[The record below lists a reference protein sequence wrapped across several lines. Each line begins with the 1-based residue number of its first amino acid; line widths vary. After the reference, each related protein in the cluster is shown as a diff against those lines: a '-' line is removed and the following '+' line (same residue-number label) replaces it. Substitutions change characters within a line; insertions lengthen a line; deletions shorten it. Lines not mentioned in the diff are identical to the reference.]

1 MTNQRF
7 QEILEELGRFNFD
20 EVLSL
25 TQNIFRQQHTEEAL
39 LAYFEITLRF
49 EWGRATEEQHLEA
62 GEVLSM
68 LKGLSEE
75 TVFCLSS
82 IGMAPVILYQDD
94 AGKEQAFN
102 RRASIGYIGYDGD
115 IQPHWQELHYRLNG
129 GKEKVVPRSAL
140 AAGCEVEQT
149 PEGPLMVYGMG
160 ESGLSLALGAQTTS
174 CWENQEYLK
183 EEIPGV
189 SAAVYYNHEEFPAL
203 WSWLYI
209 DHEIEG
215 EDTPWY
221 RRHHT
226 SRDVMQDGMV
236 YLDNRSIYKEFP
248 LITVKR
254 MNPRSI
260 SLLLDGQELVLDKP
274 NQWEVI
280 WQEGKHTLKAQIY
293 VPGPHTDRMTYLGNM
308 GLDPIP
314 AGARTTFMIYQDSLP
329 DPVYMGQMDV
339 RTTEVILRPDDYNGI
354 FWNWPSVWG
363 FIGGKLILGVK
374 RPTDNDAKF
383 LGLLEPGKE
392 YTFPIDDYDRY
403 SDRDT
408 HYGKVVLS
416 WVDLARGF
424 EIEDGELMSVP
435 DQKEIAVPAD
445 AVKMN
450 YQSLLTA
457 PSLRRIVIHKDV
469 TSFSY
474 ALERYHRERGTR
486 LDVVYEG
493 TLQDWF
499 NLADSLSGHIGRLTI
514 QGKEY
519 NFYNEENLVIPEGIT
534 SIGGRFFQR
543 NQVLRNVVLP
553 PEVVSIGNSA
563 FAYCENLETVKVLGP
578 ADIGS
583 DAFVSC
589 HSLTDIYLADGVVS
603 LGTGCFSFLTRVK
616 SIFIPA
622 SVKKVGRLSS
632 QNDGSCLPPAFLCA
646 AKSRPEG
653 WDKEWN
659 LAYYDPRF
667 GLGCGYDY
675 YHPVKWGCHR

>member
-20 EVLSL
+20 EVLAI
-25 TQNIFRQQHTEEAL
+25 TENIFRQQHAEEPV
-39 LAYFEITLRF
+39 LAYFDVTLRF
-49 EWGRATEEQHLEA
+49 AWSRSTEEHHLEA
-62 GEVLSM
+62 REVLSM
-68 LKGLSEE
+68 LRGLSEE
-75 TVFCLSS
+75 TVFCLYS
-82 IGMAPVILYQDD
+82 IGLAPVVLYQDD
-94 AGKEQAFN
+94 DGKEQVFN
-102 RRASIGYIGYDGD
+102 RRASIGYIGYCGD
-115 IQPHWQELHYRLNG
+115 IQAHWQELHYRLNG

-160 ESGLSLALGAQTTS
+160 ESGLSLALGDKTAS

-416 WVDLARGF
+416 WVDIKRGF

-474 ALERYHRERGTR
+474 ALERFHRERSTR

-493 TLQDWF
+493 SLQDWF

-519 NFYNEENLVIPEGIT
+519 NFYNEEDLVIPKGIT

-543 NQVLRNVVLP
+543 NQVIRNVVLP
-553 PEVVSIGNSA
+553 PKVVSIGNSA
-563 FAYCENLETVKVLGP
+563 FAYCDNLETVKVLGP
-578 ADIGS
+578 ADIGC

-589 HSLTDIYLADGVVS
+589 DRLTDIYLADGVVS
-603 LGTGCFSFLTRVK
+603 LGTGCFSFLTQVK

-632 QNDGSCLPPAFLCA
+632 QNSGSCLPPAFLCA

-675 YHPVKWGCHR
+675 YHPVKWGCYR